1 MLRAALLAALL
12 ATSSALAALPALR
25 TSPALAALPALRTS
39 PAHTPHCRRCAH
51 PQRTHRAAA

>member
-12 ATSSALAALPALR
+12 ATSS
-25 TSPALAALPALRTS
+25 ALAALPALRTS